1 MNNPSVYIKSA
12 TQISIQQPLCE
23 SWIQEPIVHEV
34 PYVRCSDPSFRDW
47 LSPMESRRM
56 GNILRRAVVTASEAM
71 RRSGVSQPDAIVT
84 GTGLGCI
91 DHTEAFLRQLYEEG
105 EEMPR
110 PTSFMQSTHNTISS
124 LIAIRHHCHGY
135 NATYSHK
142 HLSFDSALLDA
153 FIQLR
158 LGDIQTALVTGN
170 DEMPPTSFNIL
181 QRAGYVGQ
189 PGQVPASEASVA
201 MMLTTDPDG
210 SLCEIE
216 DIRILTLP
224 AAPPSFSEPLDAI
237 LMGLNGH
244 APHDEVYRALRQQLP
259 AAPVLRYKH
268 LFGECLSASALAI
281 YAAAHILAAGTI
293 PAHMSNSVRWHTP
306 PLEGQ
311 GEVAP
316 VRRLL
321 VVHHSDGHQI
331 SLITLRR

>member
-1 MNNPSVYIKSA
+1 MRSYS
-12 TQISIQQPLCE
+12 
-23 SWIQEPIVHEV
+23 
-34 PYVRCSDPSFRDW
+34 SDS
-47 LSPMESRRM
+47 
-56 GNILRRAVVTASEAM
+56 
-71 RRSGVSQPDAIVT
+71 
-84 GTGLGCI
+84 
-91 DHTEAFLRQLYEEG
+91 
-105 EEMPR
+105 
-110 PTSFMQSTHNTISS
+110 
-124 LIAIRHHCHGY
+124 
-135 NATYSHK
+135 
-142 HLSFDSALLDA
+142 
-153 FIQLR
+153 
-158 LGDIQTALVTGN
+158 TALVTGN

-224 AAPPSFSEPLDAI
+224 AALPSFSGPLDAI

-244 APHDEVYRALRQQLP
+244 APHDEVYRTLQQQLP

-293 PAHMSNSVRWHTP
+293 PAHMSKSVRRHTP